1 MPLPVINGKLK
12 AMAKRLAIV
21 ACTLTATNCTS
32 TQVLMPPVTAHGVTC
47 TGKIC
52 GDVLNVFSNKLPQS
66 QLGVAAFE
74 DFDMEPFCAEL
85 RATRPP
91 GPGDSEC
98 RASNPPLVPG
108 SPGFVSNG
116 CGDGSIYSTIAQEVA
131 GLGLD
136 GYLGDLNHPFPGISF
151 GPACTAHDYCYGTA
165 NSTQGACDYGF
176 GQALDDVCNRALA
189 YTSECQAI
197 SARLVSAVARLGG
210 DAYEESLRAKTCSLW
225 AQDMTENGCADQ
237 RNSQASIRSSFRRSH
252 WSP

>member
-1 MPLPVINGKLK
+1 
-12 AMAKRLAIV
+12 MARRLAIL
-21 ACTLTATNCTS
+21 ACALTAANS
-32 TQVLMPPVTAHGVTC
+32 ASAQVLMPPVTTHGVTC
-47 TGKIC
+47 TGMIC
-52 GDVLNVFSNKLPQS
+52 RDLLNFFVGQIPEPLP
-66 QLGVAAFE
+66 GEAVFE
-74 DFDMEPFCAEL
+74 DIDMGQFCAEL
-85 RATRPP
+85 RQNRPP
-91 GPGDSEC
+91 GPEDSVC

-176 GQALDDVCNRALA
+176 GQALDNVCNRALA

-197 SARLVSAVARLGG
+197 SARFVSAVALLGR
-210 DAYEESLRAKTCSLW
+210 DAFDDSLLAKTCSLW

-237 RNSQASIRSSFRRSH
+237 
-252 WSP
+252 